1 MPISVRL
8 PPRVEQK
15 LADYCVSHKV
25 TKSEAVKRALE
36 ELLKGR
42 ERKLSPYEIGRKIFE
57 RNMRAKPTQDDARHS
72 KRLLIEHFRGKRR

>member
-25 TKSEAVKRALE
+25 SKSEAVKRALKQLFDKARTPSNAYKASGGFRGSE
-36 ELLKGR
+36 KALG
-42 ERKLSPYEIGRKIFE
+42 
-57 RNMRAKPTQDDARHS
+57 NVARHS
-72 KRLLIEHFRGKRR
+72 KRLLREHFRNKTARE